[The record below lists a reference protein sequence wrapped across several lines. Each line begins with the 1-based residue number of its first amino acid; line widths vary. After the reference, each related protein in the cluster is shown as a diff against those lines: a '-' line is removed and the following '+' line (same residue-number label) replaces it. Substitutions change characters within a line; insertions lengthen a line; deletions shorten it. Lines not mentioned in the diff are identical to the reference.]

1 MNNKEDNYQQL
12 KPIKKLINNYEIT
25 LNTSNNSLKISI
37 IQNHNFIFYESIF
50 HIDYLQK
57 KFNSKS
63 SIKEIYNLISKL
75 ILENQIKIEENE
87 NIKIIFLSE
96 EENNIELI
104 VEISIKSLIQRYEKL
119 IKKIKA
125 IEEKSSKKKINIK
138 ELFVLV
144 IFVIIIFIMFNIL
157 FSSLNN
163 NDNKIK
169 EINEK
174 FNIFLK
180 NNVRQINSLENN
192 TFDIQEMNNRYIKE
206 IKGIQNKFDN
216 LKNVV
221 EDITN
226 KIIKYDNKIKE
237 IDKKFYNLEK
247 NNITEIDN
255 KIRNLVLN
263 ENITILKETIKKEM
277 NEKIMQFENSIK
289 KIIFKF
295 ENNTFNLSKTN
306 LKNIYTIKEH
316 NGSISSVSVFPSG
329 NIISVSFDK
338 SIIIYDI
345 NMNVIQIISNAHN
358 DGILYVNIFDEN
370 NFVTC
375 SYDQSIKTWIKK
387 DNKFEINKVIHNAHS
402 DYIMKVIYNSKG
414 NIISCGLDGTIKI
427 WEEKNNQYQ
436 NVTILNH
443 SNWVYSILL
452 LEDKNILISSGN
464 DGTKFWDLNNNYNEI
479 IYFPD
484 TYCHWN
490 NGLERIGDDLIIV
503 GGKVANNLK
512 IISIT
517 YQELINEIEFDFY
530 VYGIKYIE
538 NKGIFLVGGNSK
550 DIKIF
555 RSDNFEFIKEIQNA
569 HEHWI
574 NGYVELKDGSV
585 GSYSGDK
592 TIKIWSL

>member
-1 MNNKEDNYQQL
+1 MNNIEDNYQQL
-12 KPIKKLINNYEIT
+12 KPIKKLLNNYEIT
-25 LNTSNNSLKISI
+25 LNPSNNSLKISI
-37 IQNHNFIFYESIF
+37 IQNHNLIFYESIF

-63 SIKEIYNLISKL
+63 SIQEIYNLISKL

-119 IKKIKA
+119 IKKINT
-125 IEEKSSKKKINIK
+125 ISSKKKINIK
-138 ELFVLV
+138 ELFVLA

-277 NEKIMQFENSIK
+277 NEKIKQFENSIK
-289 KIIFKF
+289 RIIFKF

-306 LKNIYTIKEH
+306 LKNINTIKEH

-387 DNKFEINKVIHNAHS
+387 DNKFEKNKVIHNAHS